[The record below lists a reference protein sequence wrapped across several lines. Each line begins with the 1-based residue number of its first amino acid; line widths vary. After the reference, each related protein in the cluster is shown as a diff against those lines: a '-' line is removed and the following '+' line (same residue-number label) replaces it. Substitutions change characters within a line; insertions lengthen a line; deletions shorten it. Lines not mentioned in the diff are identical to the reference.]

1 MNSFQIGMNLFR
13 LIFFHSATVNCA
25 RQKRQ
30 WHCVFA
36 LLGYLQPAAKL
47 VTGHWW
53 QGTWGQ
59 VALTHADT
67 ISTQYLHKFIAK
79 FCRHIYQIL
88 SIIYYLHTLC
98 SRGAPGLRQVTWWCV
113 SRLLPAAPRHA
124 PSATIYWAHISS
136 LHRYSRHY
144 KFKLNFHERFHV
156 HIQPQ
161 WIHVL
166 ILWSYHW
173 KVNVKFI
180 EQIQNNIFKW
190 NTFNNKY
197 INAFWHLVCCP
208 PWPVSGYVSWLFLQA

>member
-1 MNSFQIGMNLFR
+1 MNSFQIGMNSFQ
-13 LIFFHSATVNCA
+13 LIFSHSATVNCA

-113 SRLLPAAPRHA
+113 SWLPPTAPHHA
-124 PSATIYWAHISS
+124 PSPVTHVFHKNMKAAISS
-136 LHRYSRHY
+136 SGRAR
-144 KFKLNFHERFHV
+144 E
-156 HIQPQ
+156 PQ
-161 WIHVL
+161 KKCHVL
-166 ILWSYHW
+166 L
-173 KVNVKFI
+173 KNR
-180 EQIQNNIFKW
+180 QNWTTHPISNQM
-190 NTFNNKY
+190 
-197 INAFWHLVCCP
+197 C
-208 PWPVSGYVSWLFLQA
+208 SWLS